1 MLEHAQ
7 TTADVARAN
16 INDCWNRIG
25 VRGDHSCPELT
36 HYLRCL
42 NCPTFATAAVDML
55 DRATT
60 ESDLIGGWGQA
71 DQATVYNDKTQSAL
85 VFRVGEEWL
94 ALPPQVITE
103 VAPHNVIHSL
113 PHQKNNAVLG
123 LTNIRGV
130 LVLCVSLAH
139 MLHIESDKK
148 AQQRARLLVVTH
160 AGQKLVFPVDE
171 VHGVYRYGQ
180 SELLAAPTTLA
191 HSGVS
196 YTKNLIAW
204 DNHKVGLLDCE
215 LLYYTLNR
223 SLA

>member
-1 MLEHAQ
+1 MLEHAR
-7 TTADVARAN
+7 TEID
-16 INDCWNRIG
+16 DCWNRIG
-25 VRGDHSCPELT
+25 VRGDHSCPELQ

-42 NCPTFATAAVDML
+42 NCATFATAAVDML
-55 DRATT
+55 DRAAT
-60 ESDLIGGWGQA
+60 EDDLITSWGQA
-71 DQATVYNDKTQSAL
+71 EDMHAHKDKTQSVL

-94 ALPPQVITE
+94 ALPPQRITE
-103 VAPHNVIHSL
+103 VAPYNVIHSL

-139 MLHIESDKK
+139 MLHIQADPK
-148 AQQRARLLVVTH
+148 AQQRTRLLVVTH

-180 SELLAAPTTLA
+180 SELLAVPTTLT

-196 YTKNLIAW
+196 YTQNLITW
-204 DNHKVGLLDCE
+204 ENHQVGLLDCE